1 MIDKAFAEHFAA
13 DWIES
18 WNAHDLDR
26 ILAHYSD
33 DFEMSSP
40 YIITV
45 AGEASGTLRGKG
57 AVRAYW
63 VLALDLIPN
72 LHFDLV
78 ATLIGVN
85 SITLYYNSVRG
96 AAAEVFHYNQD
107 GKIARAYAHY
117 LKGE

>member
-1 MIDKAFAEHFAA
+1 MIDKTFAEHFAA

-45 AGEASGTLRGKG
+45 AGEPSGTLRGEE

-63 VLALDLIPN
+63 HLSTR
-72 LHFDLV
+72 FD
-78 ATLIGVN
+78 T
-85 SITLYYNSVRG
+85 
-96 AAAEVFHYNQD
+96 EPVF
-107 GKIARAYAHY
+107 
-117 LKGE
+117 

>member
-1 MIDKAFAEHFAA
+1 MIDKTFAEHFAA

-26 ILAHYSD
+26 ILAHYTD

-40 YIITV
+40 CIITV
-45 AGEASGTLRGKG
+45 AGEQSGTLRGKE
-57 AVRAYW
+57 AVLAYW

-72 LHFDLV
+72 LRIELV

-96 AAAEVFHYNQD
+96 AAAEVFFFNPD
-107 GKIARAYAHY
+107 GKIARAYAYY
-117 LKGE
+117 LKGK